1 VIPQALSAAWIC
13 WVWAESPKIPPPL
26 RAPDGRVN
34 PPEGRLNPP
43 DGRVN
48 DPDGRVND
56 PDGRA
61 GSVMPAALRQ
71 VVTAGLLNSACPP
84 WPPRPA
90 PGAADEVGELDVGV
104 AEVAE
109 VLVDE
114 PPPQA
119 ASTPAN
125 ASRLATA
132 PAFRVDV
139 FIGKAFR
146 DSMLRYSK
154 ASY

>member
-1 VIPQALSAAWIC
+1 V
-13 WVWAESPKIPPPL
+13 K
-26 RAPDGRVN
+26 
-34 PPEGRLNPP
+34 PPEGRVNPP

-48 DPDGRVND
+48 DPEGRVND

-61 GSVMPAALRQ
+61 GRVMPAALRH
-71 VVTAGLLNSACPP
+71 VVTAGLLNSAWPP
-84 WPPRPA
+84 WAPRPA
-90 PGAADEVGELDVGV
+90 PGDAADEVGELDVGV

-139 FIGKAFR
+139 FIGKTLR
-146 DSMLRYSK
+146 ESM
-154 ASY
+154 